1 MSFFDS
7 IGIDDTRIQR
17 YAHPR
22 AWLSDSHPPYRYHLD
37 NFDLSSILG
46 LCWESPW
53 STWQQIRS
61 QQLTPPRIQR
71 LNHMLKW
78 TPILRR
84 LFEAQTARSCDL
96 EWRRITHD
104 ELDWAKTSLFSVSF
118 DASAGKHGGVLYH
131 ISTKPDQFAE
141 DGTIINSW
149 SKEQLPANVA
159 MEGYW
164 TLLCTGLPFV
174 DIVVAFPSDRDF
186 ITLRVLR
193 LTEDLDIQK
202 GIEHAARSWRERH
215 LIQGV
220 PPQLDGSRECSNHLV
235 EKYRHGGQRIRRA
248 SKDEEQLLQDYNNI
262 SEKLKILQEQQRTI
276 RNQIFA
282 QVGSDKGLQTRNG
295 SKAIVSRSQRGFQ
308 LRTFNKDKLKTR

>member
-1 MSFFDS
+1 MDHSIRRIDLHMLCSCRAITTTPSLSITKGERMSFFDS

-104 ELDWAKTSLFSVSF
+104 NLDWAKTSLFSVSF
-118 DASAGKHGGVLYH
+118 DASQGKHGGVLYH

-141 DGTIINSW
+141 DGTIIQSW
-149 SKEQLPANVA
+149 SKEQLPANIA

-248 SKDEEQLLQDYNNI
+248 SKRIANLNPLFHNFKSI
-262 SEKLKILQEQQRTI
+262 PSPLSHPL
-276 RNQIFA
+276 F
-282 QVGSDKGLQTRNG
+282 SDTTHFL
-295 SKAIVSRSQRGFQ
+295 
-308 LRTFNKDKLKTR
+308 